1 MRIKTTIS
9 DYDGATIDLSSGFQ
23 LAVFKGD
30 ELSTV
35 QNELRH
41 KTMDG
46 TEQKDQWFAGLM
58 QYEDMEDE
66 WRVATKSAPFTS
78 KEDAVAS
85 ITSEQGVVVGF
96 NPGVWLHHRNGADQI
111 HVIKAF
117 GA

>member
-35 QNELRH
+35 QTELRH
-41 KTMDG
+41 KTIEG
-46 TEQKDQWFAGLM
+46 AEQKDKWFAALM
-58 QYEDMEDE
+58 QYEDIEDE
-66 WRVATKSAPFTS
+66 WRVATKSAAFTS
-78 KEDAVAS
+78 KQLAVTS
-85 ITSEQGVVVGF
+85 LTSEQGVVVGF
-96 NPGVWLHHRNGADQI
+96 NLGVWLHHRNGADQL
-111 HVIKAF
+111 HVVKAF